1 MNLDFRKL
9 EQGDKAKAIQN
20 IIDNDPDAINYLAYI
35 ISSSKFD
42 VFSWFVL
49 SGSNEGVDYWYDLQ
63 EKQAKEN
70 KKAIGN
76 DYIGITSSTL
86 VDDHGRP
93 YEQTEN
99 GKMYLSK
106 TTTYEYSI
114 KN

>member
-9 EQGDKAKAIQN
+9 TSENKAKAIQN
-20 IIDNDPDAINYLAYI
+20 IFDHDPGGIDYLAHI
-35 ISSSKFD
+35 ISNSKFD
-42 VFSWFVL
+42 VFTWFIL
-49 SGSNEGVDYWYDLQ
+49 SVSNEGADYWYDLQ

-76 DYIGITSSTL
+76 DYIGVTSSTL

-99 GKMYLSK
+99 GRMYLSK
-106 TTTYEYSI
+106 TTAYEYSI